1 MPVLSYFTFPDINP
15 VAISLGPLAIRWY
28 ALAYIVGLVLGWRLL
43 VRLVRLPHP
52 PMTKVD
58 VDDFV
63 TWAIAA
69 VIIGG
74 RLGYVTFYNFDYF
87 SSHHLEIL
95 YVWQGGMS
103 FHGGLI
109 GVIVAE
115 ILFCRQRNL
124 PLLRVADMVAVAAPL
139 GLFFGRIANFVNA
152 ELFGRITEVSWGV
165 IFPTGGPL
173 PRHPSQLYEAALEG
187 IVLFALVYWL
197 YTRPHLRT
205 KPGLVAGTFLVGYG
219 AIRFGIELVREPDA
233 HIGLLSLGA
242 TLGQWLSIPVLL
254 FGAFLVIRARRA

>member
-1 MPVLSYFTFPDINP
+1 MPVLSYFTFPNIDP
-15 VAISLGPLAIRWY
+15 VAITLEIRWY
-28 ALAYIVGLVLGWRLL
+28 ALAYIAGLALGWMLMIRS
-43 VRLVRLPHP
+43 VRLPDP
-52 PMTKVD
+52 PMSRTE

-63 TWAIAA
+63 IWAIAA

-74 RLGYVTFYNFDYF
+74 RLGYVIFYKFGYF
-87 SSHHLEIL
+87 SAHPLEIL

-115 ILFCRQRNL
+115 VLFCRRRKL

-139 GLFFGRIANFVNA
+139 GLFFGRVANFVNA
-152 ELFGRITEVSWGV
+152 ELFGRVTEVSWGV
-165 IFPTGGPL
+165 VFPTGGPL

-197 YTRPHLRT
+197 YRQPRIRAR
-205 KPGLVAGTFLVGYG
+205 PGLVAGTFLVGYG
-219 AIRFGIELVREPDA
+219 AIRFAIELVREPDA
-233 HIGLLSLGA
+233 HIGLLSLGS
-242 TLGQWLSIPVLL
+242 TLGQWLSLPVLV
-254 FGAFLVIRARRA
+254 FGAYLVIRARRA